1 MKMPAIFYRFLRW
14 CPGGLGIFLRQ
25 KLYPFF
31 LGKCGRKALI
41 GRFVNFENPGK
52 IHLGDH
58 VVIND
63 KVTLDAGGFHGP
75 GAAIMLDD
83 MVFVGAGSHLRAA
96 VGNGKI
102 ALQSGSNI
110 GSFCVVESLGDI
122 TIGKD
127 VLLAAYCKIGHS
139 LAEGEN
145 VLQED
150 LVVFGSTA
158 DDIKIETGCW
168 LGVRTTVLP
177 GVIIGQGT
185 IVGAHAVVRNR
196 LLPYVIAVGDPAK
209 VIRSRL
215 KCHRHPLQ

>member
-1 MKMPAIFYRFLRW
+1 M
-14 CPGGLGIFLRQ
+14 GIFLRQ

-41 GRFVNFENPGK
+41 GRFVNFVNPDK
-52 IHLGDH
+52 IHLCDH

-63 KVTLDAGGFHGP
+63 KVTLDAGDFHGQ

-83 MVFVGAGSHLRAA
+83 MVFVGAGSHLHAA
-96 VGNGKI
+96 GGNGKI
-102 ALQSGSNI
+102 VLQSGSNI
-110 GSFCVVESLGDI
+110 GSFCVVETLGDI

-139 LAEGEN
+139 SEKGEN
-145 VLQED
+145 VLQEE
-150 LVVFGSTA
+150 LVVVGRTA

-177 GVIIGQGT
+177 GVTVGQGS
-185 IVGAHAVVRNR
+185 IVGAHAVVRNE

-215 KCHRHPLQ
+215 KSKRYPFQ